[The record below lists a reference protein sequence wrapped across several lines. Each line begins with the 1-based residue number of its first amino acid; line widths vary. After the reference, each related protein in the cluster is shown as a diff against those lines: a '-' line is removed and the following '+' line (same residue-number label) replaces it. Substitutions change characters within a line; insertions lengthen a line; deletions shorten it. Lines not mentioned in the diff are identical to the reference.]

1 LASSLGN
8 AVDDEPEI
16 QIQNIYAALGHA
28 IRSDIVQYLGTF
40 HRPVQYTE
48 LVEWLQIKPGS
59 FYFHIKKLKGI
70 VEQDSQKRFKLTNV
84 GKTAL
89 EIMQSGAK
97 IHSKHQKGDKEDGE
111 ITIPPERF
119 SIIFFGEFI
128 RRKAFDGFF
137 NLLVILIVGVQ
148 ILLLSYSKLGIIPF
162 FLDGDLYFG
171 FFGTI
176 VELTSTFIIIW
187 LLMELLMRFI
197 SPIKGFSIELL
208 SGIPLALLPLF
219 IYPLLVIISELN
231 PFLPGLSEILA
242 NAQITIV
249 ILFILQIL
257 SAVFLVQ
264 LLQVIKSVNFERA
277 LIPVFIILY
286 GFSIL
291 SFLVSSI

>member
-1 LASSLGN
+1 MVSSFNNGEN
-8 AVDDEPEI
+8 QKEAY

-28 IRSDIVQYLGTF
+28 IRFDIVQHLGTF

-59 FYFHIKKLKGI
+59 FYFHLKKLKGI
-70 VEQDSQKRFKLTNV
+70 VDQDSQKRFFLTNI
-84 GKTAL
+84 GKIAL
-89 EIMQSGAK
+89 EIMQSGEK
-97 IHSKHQKGDKEDGE
+97 IHTKHQTSRDGDSKDA
-111 ITIPPERF
+111 IPPERF
-119 SIIFFGEFI
+119 SITFFGEFV
-128 RRKAFDGFF
+128 RRKAFDSIF
-137 NLLVILIVGVQ
+137 NLIIVGIVGFQ
-148 ILLLSYSKLGIIPF
+148 ILLLSTSKLGIIPF

-171 FFGTI
+171 FFVTV
-176 VELTSTFIIIW
+176 VELLATFIIIW

-219 IYPLLVIISELN
+219 IYPLLIIISEFNLI
-231 PFLPGLSEILA
+231 LPGLSEILA
-242 NAQITIV
+242 NTQMTIL